1 MKLYTPAFAALFL
14 ANLTLVS
21 SFSSFFL
28 FPLYITDFGGDDRDI
43 GIIMGAFAMASAFS
57 RPWIANMI
65 DRIGRKRS
73 YTIGTFIMVTMPL
86 IHLLLMGPIA
96 ENYLIL
102 LLARIIHGIGLAIC
116 FTAIFTFIIDL
127 IPIARLNEGIGIFG
141 TSGLVGMAIGPMVT
155 EPILRNFGY
164 PAFFITAALFST
176 MALLLHL
183 PVHDPYRENKRRQSS
198 QSSDTEPSFFAL
210 LKTRKHLVCGS
221 LALIFGVGLAASS
234 NFIAP
239 LAQSRSLSYVSLY
252 YLAYSVA
259 AILVRV
265 IGGKLGDR
273 IGEKQILPWG
283 LLLGAFALLLCPLIN
298 NNALLLVVGFIFGT
312 GHGLLFPAL
321 NTMAIRGEPYH
332 VRGKVTGIFTGG
344 IDSGSFLGA
353 MILGVI
359 AHSAGYNILFICAGL
374 TLACGLLIFRL
385 RPR

>member
-57 RPWIANMI
+57 RPWIADMI

-96 ENYLIL
+96 ENYLII

-155 EPILRNFGY
+155 EPILRTFGY
-164 PAFFITAALFST
+164 PAFFITAALFAT

-183 PVHDPYRENKRRQSS
+183 PVHDPYQDNKQ
-198 QSSDTEPSFFAL
+198 QQTVAVSDTEPSFFAL

-265 IGGKLGDR
+265 VGGKLGDR

-283 LLLGAFALLLCPLIN
+283 LFLGALALLLCPLISN
-298 NNALLLVVGFIFGT
+298 NVLLLIVGFIFGT

-321 NTMAIRGEPYH
+321 NAMAIRGEPYH

>member
-14 ANLTLVS
+14 ANLTMVS

-57 RPWIANMI
+57 RPWVADMI

-73 YTIGTFIMVTMPL
+73 YTIGTVIMAIMPL
-86 IHLLLMGPIA
+86 VHLLLMGPISA
-96 ENYLIL
+96 NYLIL
-102 LLARIIHGIGLAIC
+102 LLARIVHGIGLAIC

-127 IPIARLNEGIGIFG
+127 IPLARLNEGIGIFG

-155 EPILRNFGY
+155 EPILRGFGY
-164 PAFFITAALFST
+164 PAFFMTAALFSVL
-176 MALLLHL
+176 ALLLHL
-183 PVHDPYRENKRRQSS
+183 PVHDPYQDQKRQ
-198 QSSDTEPSFFAL
+198 QPPEAHQAAPSFFAL

-221 LALIFGVGLAASS
+221 LALIFGIGLAASS

-239 LAQSRSLSYVSLY
+239 LAESRSLSYVSLY

-259 AILVRV
+259 AVLVRLV
-265 IGGKLGDR
+265 GGKLGDR
-273 IGEKQILPWG
+273 IGEKQIVPWG
-283 LLLGAFALLLCPLIN
+283 LFLGALALLMCPFISNNAILLGI
-298 NNALLLVVGFIFGT
+298 GFIFGT

-321 NTMAIRGEPYH
+321 NAMAIRGEPYA

-344 IDSGSFLGA
+344 IDCGSFLGA
-353 MILGVI
+353 MVLGVI
-359 AHSAGYNILFICAGL
+359 AHSAGYNVLFLCAGL
-374 TLACGLLIFRL
+374 ALLSGLLIFRF
-385 RPR
+385 RT